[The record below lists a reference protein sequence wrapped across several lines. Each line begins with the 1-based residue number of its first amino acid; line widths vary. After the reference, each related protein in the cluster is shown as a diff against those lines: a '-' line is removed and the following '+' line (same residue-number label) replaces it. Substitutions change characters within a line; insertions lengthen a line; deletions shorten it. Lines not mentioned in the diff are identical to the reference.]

1 MAIIKLVFTFFLSF
15 TQLITP
21 FVGLIFN
28 GTDANFDSWTP
39 DSVFT
44 RDYAVELEKDPNKDF
59 VILNLGDIQHNDS
72 DAFSKDGDF
81 SERLI
86 RNCVEEIKPDLITL
100 TGDNA
105 SGEITYLN
113 LIKIID
119 SLGIPWAPIM
129 GNHDGSN
136 GNTFTE
142 AWDATVLS
150 DAENCLFKFGPKN
163 MGYGNYII
171 NITENGKIIHTLFMM
186 DSHSA
191 AEDTENGVINY
202 GKDENGAVTKGYD
215 HFWKDQLTWYE
226 WAVNGIADVEGH
238 VVESTVFMH
247 IPVYEY
253 RTACALMC
261 DEVEGV
267 PEVKY
272 IIKEEYS
279 DTSFGFLGEGICS
292 PEGNN
297 GFFALCKKLGSTKNM
312 LAGHDH
318 TNNSSLLY
326 DGIRLSYTL
335 KSGKGSYW
343 YEDRL
348 GVSLYN
354 IKSDGTSTFSHHYYS
369 EETK

>member
-1 MAIIKLVFTFFLSF
+1 MAIVKLVITFLLSI
-15 TQLITP
+15 TQLVSP
-21 FVGLIFN
+21 YFGLIFK
-28 GTDANFDSWTP
+28 GIDSYYDSWTP
-39 DSVFT
+39 DSVYT
-44 RDYAVELEKDPNKDF
+44 KEYAVELEKDPNKDF
-59 VILNLGDIQHNDS
+59 VILNLGDIQQNDG
-72 DAFSKDGDF
+72 DVFSEDGDF

-86 RNCVEEIKPDLITL
+86 RNCVNEIKPDLITL

-105 SGEITYLN
+105 SGEVTYLN
-113 LIKIID
+113 VIKIID
-119 SLGIPWAPIM
+119 SLNIPWAPIM

-136 GNTFTE
+136 GSKMIE
-142 AWDATVLS
+142 AWDARVLS
-150 DAENCLFKFGPKN
+150 DAKNCLFKFGPKN

-202 GKDENGAVTKGYD
+202 GKDENNQDVKGYD

-226 WAVNGIADVEGH
+226 WAVNGIAATEGH

-253 RTACALMC
+253 RTARDLMC
-261 DEVEGV
+261 DAVEGDPEVEFKV
-267 PEVKY
+267 
-272 IIKEEYS
+272 KEEYS
-279 DTSFGFLGEGICS
+279 DTSFGVLGEGICS

-318 TNNSSLLY
+318 TNNFSLLY

-354 IKSDGTSTFSHHYYS
+354 IKSDGTSTFSHHYYTES
-369 EETK
+369 K